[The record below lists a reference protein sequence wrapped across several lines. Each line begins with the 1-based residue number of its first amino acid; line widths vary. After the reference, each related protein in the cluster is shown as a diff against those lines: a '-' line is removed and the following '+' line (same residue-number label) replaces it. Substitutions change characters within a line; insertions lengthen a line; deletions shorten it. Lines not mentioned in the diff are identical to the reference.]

1 MLSKIKSKRGKF
13 NVNNKTACLSARVSL
28 IFKQSRTMDERHHSE
43 RTDKNED
50 IIIEN
55 VTIERS
61 DEVPDMKYD

>member
-1 MLSKIKSKRGKF
+1 
-13 NVNNKTACLSARVSL
+13 
-28 IFKQSRTMDERHHSE
+28 MDERHHSE